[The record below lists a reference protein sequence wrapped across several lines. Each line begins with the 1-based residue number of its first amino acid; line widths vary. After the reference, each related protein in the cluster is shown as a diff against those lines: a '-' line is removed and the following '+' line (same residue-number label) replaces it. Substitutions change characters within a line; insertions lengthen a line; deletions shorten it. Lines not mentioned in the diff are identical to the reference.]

1 MEKYILV
8 VGTILAF
15 EDYVLILC
23 LSFMERLRPRRSTR
37 AIDETKRLRWTSNLF
52 VYILDRFLLS
62 LLPISGM
69 ALAVICAQRGW
80 GLLNQ
85 VALPASLEFAFTIIL
100 IGLSSYA
107 THYLLHRVPLLW
119 RLHRLHHTDQ
129 NIDFS
134 TAVRSHPLERIFTAA
149 VGLCA
154 VPVIGPAPSALLVFA
169 PFFLAI
175 QYFSHA
181 NLRLP
186 ESWDRFLR
194 FFVVTPDMHR
204 IHHSQLLTENMSNL
218 GDVFPWF
225 DWIFRTYRAEP
236 ELGNDIAFGV
246 PEFTG
251 RKHMMLHWMLAQ
263 PFLKEKTEL
272 QPARGKA
279 RVPQLGVGAMNS

>member
-1 MEKYILV
+1 MEKHILI

-15 EDYVLILC
+15 EDYVLILF
-23 LSFMERLRPRRSTR
+23 LSFLERVRPRRSAR
-37 AIDETKRLRWTSNLF
+37 AIDETKGLRWASNF
-52 VYILDRFLLS
+52 SVYILDRFLLS
-62 LLPISGM
+62 ILPISGF

-85 VALPASLEFAFTIIL
+85 VDLPVSLEFVLTAIL
-100 IGLSSYA
+100 ISFASYA
-107 THYLLHRVPLLW
+107 AHYLLHRVPLLW
-119 RLHRLHHTDQ
+119 RLHRLHHTDA

-134 TAVRSHPLERIFTAA
+134 TAVRFHPLEKIFTA
-149 VGLCA
+149 GGGFCA
-154 VPVIGPAPSALLVFA
+154 VLLLGPAPSHLLILA
-169 PFFLAI
+169 PPFLAI

-194 FFVVTPDMHR
+194 LFVVTPEMHR
-204 IHHSQLLTENMSNL
+204 IHHSQLLTENMSNF

-236 ELGNDIAFGV
+236 ELGDDLAFGV

-251 RKHMMLHWMLAQ
+251 RKHMMLHWMLAL
-263 PFLKEKTEL
+263 PFLTAKSEL
-272 QPARGKA
+272 QPAHGNA
-279 RVPQLGVGAMNS
+279 RAPQLGVDAMNS